1 MMMRFLALLLLVT
14 PANAAQPADIA
25 VALTDDLVEIDT
37 GFSGAELT
45 LFGAVTGVDDPQ
57 GKVDIIS
64 VVRGPETD
72 FNIRRIVKHNL
83 IWTPG
88 APHTVKGAPGLYLT
102 NATRPINDIAPLPD
116 QAAHGLGLDALPIRA
131 GGREHGATDESES
144 RLFAEAFLTEVEFK
158 GLYRDLVGGVS
169 FKKGALFSINID
181 LPATTPVGAYEVA
194 VYLYRDGVL
203 LGADSAKILV
213 NKVGAE
219 RRIYDLAQKR
229 PILYGLL
236 CVALSLFAGW
246 LAAMA
251 FRK

>member
-102 NATRPINDIAPLPD
+102 NATRRRTASGSTHCRSAPADENTAQPTR
-116 QAAHGLGLDALPIRA
+116 ARA
-131 GGREHGATDESES
+131 GS
-144 RLFAEAFLTEVEFK
+144 L
-158 GLYRDLVGGVS
+158 
-169 FKKGALFSINID
+169 
-181 LPATTPVGAYEVA
+181 
-194 VYLYRDGVL
+194 
-203 LGADSAKILV
+203 
-213 NKVGAE
+213 
-219 RRIYDLAQKR
+219 QK
-229 PILYGLL
+229 P
-236 CVALSLFAGW
+236 F
-246 LAAMA
+246 
-251 FRK
+251 